1 MDANLRERLT
11 ALDRLSY
18 VDVIGLL
25 DKGASVHYDGP
36 EGTVVTLGGASS
48 LSSVVCFGA
57 WEDMIS
63 RLDLSTDLICVH
75 DEGLRDYLVDRCGY
89 GNEEGCFSYSWWSGK
104 FDVPQC
110 DSRILDISYIDV
122 IEGVYKLAGRDELL
136 SDLSSGMVTGLF
148 DGNVLLGFIGFHPEG
163 SMGMLHVFEEHRK
176 KGYGE
181 LLEKLDINRALDMG
195 IVPYCH
201 VFFSNRASLS
211 LQEKLGLERGGRPVW
226 WLWKQI

>member
-25 DKGASVHYDGP
+25 DRGASVYYDGP
-36 EGTVVTLGGASS
+36 EGAVVTLGESS
-48 LSSVVCFGA
+48 LSSVVCTGA
-57 WEDMIS
+57 WEAMLS
-63 RLDLSTDLICVH
+63 HLDLSADLICVH

-89 GNEEGCFSYSWWSGK
+89 GNEEGCFSYSWWAGPMS
-104 FDVPQC
+104 VPQC
-110 DSRILDISYIDV
+110 DSRILDVSYIDT
-122 IEGVYKLAGRDELL
+122 IESVYKLAGREELL

-148 DGNVLLGFIGFHPEG
+148 EDGLLVGFIGFHPEG

-181 LLEKLDINRALDMG
+181 LLEKIDINRALDMG

-201 VFFSNRASLS
+201 VFFSNKASRS
-211 LQEKLGLERGGRPVW
+211 LQEKLGLGRGERPVW

>member
-1 MDANLRERLT
+1 
-11 ALDRLSY
+11 
-18 VDVIGLL
+18 
-25 DKGASVHYDGP
+25 
-36 EGTVVTLGGASS
+36 
-48 LSSVVCFGA
+48 
-57 WEDMIS
+57 MIS

-181 LLEKLDINRALDMG
+181 LLEKLDINRALDLG